1 MAVVRKCDVK
11 YNRMSI
17 VRKCD
22 KYDIRMA
29 IVKICDVKYGMKMA
43 TVR

>member
-43 TVR
+43 IVR